1 MSRGEAGITL
11 IELLMTIALIGML
24 LITSTLVFTNAVHV
38 GKMSDRRNQALNLA
52 ELVLEDVQTRD
63 YSSLGAGVYSYT
75 GAEIPA
81 QFAVS
86 YRVSDPDA
94 GESGK
99 WDTSGTPLLKTLT
112 VVVTWQEG
120 NEQREVQL
128 TTYRARKTM

>member
-24 LITSTLVFTNAVHV
+24 LVTSTLVFTNAVHV

-75 GAEIPA
+75 GAEVPTE
-81 QFAVS
+81 FTVS
-86 YRVSDPDA
+86 YSVGDPDA
-94 GESGK
+94 GESSK
-99 WDTSGTPLLKTLT
+99 WDANGTALLKTLT
-112 VVVTWQEG
+112 VTVTWQEG
-120 NEQREVQL
+120 NELREVQL
-128 TTYRARKTM
+128 TTYRAKKTT